1 MTFKEKLQH
10 KYALSEQ
17 GAKDMIHAFISAT
30 ISNIVLMFPVGMLY
44 LLVKNYMEGTLG
56 RQGNPVRGRLSDL
69 PGPDRSYNLYPV

>member
-44 LLVKNYMEGTLG
+44 LLVKNYMEGTLEG
-56 RQGNPVRGRLSDL
+56 KGILSRQAV
-69 PGPDRSYNLYPV
+69 